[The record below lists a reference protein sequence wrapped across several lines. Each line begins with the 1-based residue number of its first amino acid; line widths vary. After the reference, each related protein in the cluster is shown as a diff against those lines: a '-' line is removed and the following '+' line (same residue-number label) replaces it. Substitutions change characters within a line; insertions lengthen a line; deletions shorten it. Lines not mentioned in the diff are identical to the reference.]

1 MLSFKARS
9 LDLRGNSPPHKRSRN
24 RKVAPAG
31 RSVALEWCPFTD
43 EPGGKL
49 KFPDQKGVSLELH
62 LLQDDHHFLP
72 VWLLDGVVIATLD
85 PAQA

>member
-9 LDLRGNSPPHKRSRN
+9 LDLRGNNQRSRN
-24 RKVAPAG
+24 RKVAPAD
-31 RSVALEWCPFTD
+31 SSALLEWCPFTD

-49 KFPDQKGVSLELH
+49 KFPEQQGVCLELH

-72 VWLLDGVVIATLD
+72 VWLVDGVVVATLD
-85 PAQA
+85 PAEA